1 MIDVKLKMRSAIVIW
16 GRPDTTHTHTHKLEK
31 YNVISPFNILINGR
45 IDIQKK

>member
-16 GRPDTTHTHTHKLEK
+16 GRPDTTHTHKLEK